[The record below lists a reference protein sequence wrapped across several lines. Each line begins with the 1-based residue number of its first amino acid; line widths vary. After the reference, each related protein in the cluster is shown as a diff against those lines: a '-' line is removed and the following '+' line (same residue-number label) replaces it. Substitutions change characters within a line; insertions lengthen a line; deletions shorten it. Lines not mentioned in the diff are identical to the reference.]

1 MDTWL
6 VVGLGNPGANYAG
19 NRHNVGAM
27 VVDGL
32 ASRHDLGSHAVD
44 RLAARRRGA
53 DGAAAFK
60 VHKARARVVEMRL
73 RVPGPKL
80 VLAVPL
86 TYMNVSG
93 GPVAGLM
100 KYFDVPVERLIV
112 VHDEL
117 DIEAGVVRL
126 KRGGGEGGHNGL
138 RSISQSIGS
147 KDYLRVRVGIGRPP
161 GRQDP
166 AEYVLKDFSKAEKAE
181 LPLLLDEA
189 ADAIE
194 ALVEVGLVDAQ
205 QRFHAPR

>member
-6 VVGLGNPGANYAG
+6 VVGLGNPGPNYAG

-27 VVDGL
+27 VVDEL
-32 ASRHDLGSHAVD
+32 ASRHDLGSLAVD
-44 RLAARRRGA
+44 RLASRRG
-53 DGAAAFK
+53 GAGGAVFK
-60 VHKARARVVEMRL
+60 THRSRARVVEMRL

-80 VLAVPL
+80 VLAIPL
-86 TYMNVSG
+86 AYMNVSG

-166 AEYVLKDFSKAEKAE
+166 AEYVLKDFSKAEKSE

-189 ADAIE
+189 ADAVE
-194 ALVEVGLVDAQ
+194 ALVEVGLVEAQ

>member
-32 ASRHDLGSHAVD
+32 ASRHDVGSHAVD

-166 AEYVLKDFSKAEKAE
+166 AEYVLKDFSKAEKAG
-181 LPLLLDEA
+181 A
-189 ADAIE
+189 AVA
-194 ALVEVGLVDAQ
+194 ARRG
-205 QRFHAPR
+205 R